1 MFGHW
6 FEILI
11 ICGVALVV
19 FGPKRMIEMGSSLG
33 RALREFREST
43 KDLNWGSFISSG
55 DTDPV
60 NKVTNSAL
68 GALSQFSQAMSNNQQ
83 ETATPQETAA
93 SAASETVVE
102 SKPAIENEPVQGQTA
117 EAAETPAQHPVA

>member
-1 MFGHW
+1 MLGHW

-19 FGPKRMIEMGSSLG
+19 FGPRRMIEMGSSLG

-55 DTDPV
+55 DTEPV

-83 ETATPQETAA
+83 ENATLQETETAA
-93 SAASETVVE
+93 TSETVVE
-102 SKPAIENEPVQGQTA
+102 SKPVTESEPALTQAQA
-117 EAAETPAQHPVA
+117 SESPEQHPVA